1 MSIPYKINKI
11 ETRQFACFP
20 EVFITSTEIN
30 VGSEFVFQQSIEK
43 NKIICISKIRYQQA
57 DRLLLILELACV
69 FDIAPDG
76 MEELKRESKIPK
88 GFLQYMASIVVGTA
102 RGVIH
107 AKTEGSLLNPV
118 VLPPINLV
126 ELIKDDIS
134 LLKKD

>member
-1 MSIPYKINKI
+1 M
-11 ETRQFACFP
+11 
-20 EVFITSTEIN
+20 
-30 VGSEFVFQQSIEK
+30 
-43 NKIICISKIRYQQA
+43 
-57 DRLLLILELACV
+57 LILELACV
-69 FDIAPDG
+69 FDIASDG

-107 AKTEGSLLNPV
+107 AKTEGTLLNPV

-134 LLKKD
+134 LSKKD

>member
-57 DRLLLILELACV
+57 GRLLLILELACV
-69 FDIAPDG
+69 FGIAPDG

-107 AKTEGSLLNPV
+107 AKTEGTLLNPIL
-118 VLPPINLV
+118 LPPINLV